1 MGREGVVS
9 RQVDIK
15 NREKIM
21 QIISDPG
28 SRKNFK
34 DNSKKAL
41 KDAGVAARPI
51 LDQLVGALTEMSLE
65 ELAVIAKLNK
75 KLVDMGLTAENSQV
89 IAMAV

>member
-1 MGREGVVS
+1 VS
-9 RQVDIK
+9 QQVDIK
-15 NREKIM
+15 DREKIM

-28 SRKNFK
+28 SRKKFK

-41 KDAGVAARPI
+41 KDAGVAEGPI
-51 LDQLVGALTEMSLE
+51 VDQLVGTLTEMSPE

-75 KLVDMGLTAENSQV
+75 KLVDMGLTAEDSQI

>member
-1 MGREGVVS
+1 VS
-9 RQVDIK
+9 QQVDIK
-15 NREKIM
+15 DREKIM

-28 SRKNFK
+28 SRKKFK

-41 KDAGVAARPI
+41 KDAGVSEGPI
-51 LDQLVGALTEMSLE
+51 VDQLVGTLTEMSPE

-75 KLVDMGLTAENSQV
+75 KLVDMGLTAEDSQI

>member
-1 MGREGVVS
+1 VS
-9 RQVDIK
+9 QQVDIK
-15 NREKIM
+15 DREKIM

-28 SRKNFK
+28 SRKKFK

-41 KDAGVAARPI
+41 KDAGVAEGPI
-51 LDQLVGALTEMSLE
+51 VDQLVETLTEMSPE

-75 KLVDMGLTAENSQV
+75 KLVDMGLTAEDSQI

>member
-1 MGREGVVS
+1 VS
-9 RQVDIK
+9 QQVDIK
-15 NREKIM
+15 DREKIM

-28 SRKNFK
+28 SRKKFK

-41 KDAGVAARPI
+41 KDAGVAEGPI
-51 LDQLVGALTEMSLE
+51 LDQMVRALKEMSPE

-75 KLVDMGLTAENSQV
+75 KLVDMGLTAEDSQI